1 MISPASFALAYALDW
16 LIGGPTWLPHPVR
29 WMGRMI
35 TGGETLLRRFSRAPS
50 SEFIA
55 GTLLTVIVVGAFGI
69 GSWIVLLWLRSLNP
83 ALAFVVSRQ
92 IGRAGH
98 CPVAIRRLMSQSLN
112 TSGRMILLL
121 GGARAGKSTY
131 AMRLVQDDER
141 ASGDDICFIA
151 TAQGLDEDMT
161 KRIARHRAER
171 PTHWRTIEE
180 PYQIDEA
187 LRMAAES
194 EVVVVDC
201 LTLFVSNWLMRYE
214 DEHECEQF
222 VRRITRDFLAIART
236 RRQTIIC
243 VSNEVGLGVVPD
255 TNLGRVFRDLL
266 GRVNQ
271 EFAAAADEVYL
282 IIAGLPLQLK
292 PAT

>member
-1 MISPASFALAYALDW
+1 MIDHLTS
-16 LIGGPTWLPHPVR
+16 HP
-29 WMGRMI
+29 
-35 TGGETLLRRFSRAPS
+35 RRD
-50 SEFIA
+50 
-55 GTLLTVIVVGAFGI
+55 
-69 GSWIVLLWLRSLNP
+69 
-83 ALAFVVSRQ
+83 
-92 IGRAGH
+92 
-98 CPVAIRRLMSQSLN
+98 
-112 TSGRMILLL
+112 RMILLL
-121 GGARAGKSTY
+121 GGARAGKSSF
-131 AMRLVQDDER
+131 AMRLAQEGER
-141 ASGDDICFIA
+141 ASGDEICFIA

-187 LRMAAES
+187 LRQAS
-194 EVVVVDC
+194 EARIVIVDC
-201 LTLFVSNWLMRYE
+201 LTLFVSNWLMRHK

-222 VRRITRDFLAIART
+222 VRRITRNFLAIART
-236 RRQTIIC
+236 RQQTIIC

-282 IIAGLPLQLK
+282 LIAGLPLQLK
-292 PAT
+292 PTA